1 MKSIIRLLMAIL
13 PISLLCISCSEDE
26 PFSTVSPD
34 DNPIIL
40 SPLFPDRVNG
50 ELPVVSN
57 INRDANFKMEVTVT
71 PADYT
76 EVVWYIDGNEAAKG
90 DSIDIALPAGVY
102 QMKVVATTVK
112 GKSTSREGLV
122 QVNPLAGDP
131 WATTSS
137 FERFVAPG
145 AKAVLYGDN
154 LELVKGL
161 KIGGVA
167 ADDVEYST
175 EGGTPHI
182 SYTVPAGA
190 AEGKQRVLLIDEGG
204 NEYGANTVTVSS
216 LPLVTSGAERTTA
229 NAAWTMTGINLDKI
243 ASLKIGDI
251 VVTDFTGKTP
261 GAIELTCPDLPDGEY
276 VMTGTMADGTSVTF
290 YAGNE
295 IVEQV
300 TVTVSSEQ
308 TLWSGHHYVSWD
320 LPDGDPNKTFGLGKD
335 VFASIKAGAVLSIHY
350 SIEPGDVYHQIQP
363 TTGWWTAFP
372 GVDKED
378 VSADG
383 VMDITLTQEILDMIQ
398 AEDGFLC
405 TGHGYYVDL
414 VTLK

>member
-90 DSIDIALPAGVY
+90 DSIDIALPAGLY
-102 QMKVVATTVK
+102 QMKVIATTVK
-112 GKSTSREGLV
+112 GKSTSREGLI

-145 AKAVLYGDN
+145 EKAVLYGDN
-154 LELVKGL
+154 LELVKSL
-161 KIGGVA
+161 KIGDA
-167 ADDVEYST
+167 LTDDVQYST

-182 SYTVPAGA
+182 TYTVPAGA
-190 AEGKQRVLLIDEGG
+190 VEGTQRVLLIDESG
-204 NEYGANTVTVSS
+204 NEYGANTVTVSK
-216 LPLVTSGAERTTA
+216 LPLITSGAERTTA
-229 NAAWTMTGINLDKI
+229 NATWTMTGINLDKI
-243 ASLKIGDI
+243 ASLKIGD
-251 VVTDFTGKTP
+251 VEVTDFISKTP
-261 GAIELTCPDLPDGEY
+261 EAIEITCPDLADGEY
-276 VMTGTMADGTSVTF
+276 IMTGTMNDGTKITF
-290 YAGNE
+290 YSGSE

-320 LPDGDPNKTFGLGKD
+320 LPDGDPNKTFSLGKD
-335 VFASIKAGAVLSIHY
+335 MFSTIKAGSVLSIHY
-350 SIEPGDVYHQIQP
+350 SIEPGDEYHQIQP
-363 TTGWWTAFP
+363 TTGWWTPLP
-372 GVDKED
+372 GVSKED
-378 VSADG
+378 ISADG
-383 VMDITLTQEILDMIQ
+383 VMDITLTQEMLDMILEQ
-398 AEDGFLC
+398 DGFLC

-414 VTLK
+414 VTIK

>member
-90 DSIDIALPAGVY
+90 DSIDIALPAGLY

-112 GKSTSREGLV
+112 GKSTSREGLI

-131 WATTSS
+131 WATISS

-145 AKAVLYGDN
+145 EKAVLYGDN
-154 LELVKGL
+154 LELVKSL
-161 KIGGVA
+161 KIGDA
-167 ADDVEYST
+167 LTDDVQYST

-182 SYTVPAGA
+182 TYTVPAGA
-190 AEGKQRVLLIDEGG
+190 VEGTQRVLLIDESG
-204 NEYGANTVTVSS
+204 NEYGANTVTVSK
-216 LPLVTSGAERTTA
+216 LPLITSGAERTTA
-229 NAAWTMTGINLDKI
+229 NATWTMTGINLDKI
-243 ASLKIGDI
+243 ASLKIGD
-251 VVTDFTGKTP
+251 VEVTDFISKTP
-261 GAIELTCPDLPDGEY
+261 EAIEITCPDLADGEY
-276 VMTGTMADGTSVTF
+276 IMTGTMSDGTKVTF
-290 YAGNE
+290 YSGSE
-295 IVEQV
+295 IVEQM

-320 LPDGDPNKTFGLGKD
+320 LPDGDPNKTFSLGKD
-335 VFASIKAGAVLSIHY
+335 MFSTIKAGSVLSIHY
-350 SIEPGDVYHQIQP
+350 SIEPGDEYHQIQP
-363 TTGWWTAFP
+363 TTGWWTPLP
-372 GVDKED
+372 GVSKED
-378 VSADG
+378 ISADG
-383 VMDITLTQEILDMIQ
+383 VMDITLTQEMLDMIQ
-398 AEDGFLC
+398 EQDGFLC